1 MNIEGREINKNQKQ
15 GDFKSYM
22 ELKLS
27 LQDKG
32 LNYTEGRGQNT
43 PGKKDNISITIISIS

>member
-1 MNIEGREINKNQKQ
+1 MNIEGRDINKNQKQ

-43 PGKKDNISITIISIS
+43 PGKKDNITIISIS